1 MPSSR
6 RSCRTASA
14 PGTWGAPPAPR
25 SSYMRLRDGQPEVP
39 CVRCGRRVWGLGWGE
54 VCSDCLGEGKGRAR
68 RKAGRIPLAATVL
81 MAAYVALR
89 MTGAPMA
96 RLYGVIAVLATYI
109 IVRRIATR
117 VAMEYLK

>member
-1 MPSSR
+1 
-6 RSCRTASA
+6 
-14 PGTWGAPPAPR
+14 
-25 SSYMRLRDGQPEVP
+25 MRLRDGQPEVP

-54 VCSDCLGEGKGRAR
+54 LCPDCLRERKVRAR
-68 RKAGRIPLAATVL
+68 RLASHISIAATVL

-109 IVRRIATR
+109 IVRRIATQL
-117 VAMEYLK
+117 AMEYMK